1 MKRVRFLSFAV
12 ALASAAGA
20 YAQSLQPQ
28 SAAQPSATAFHA
40 CLATLK
46 TQAEKQGFSSAN
58 IDRAF
63 ASIHQLPRV
72 LALDA
77 HQPEFTQTFWQYLNA
92 RVTPSRIERGQTFL
106 NAKQALLKRIFHRY
120 GVQPAYLLAL
130 WGLESNFGAN
140 IGSVPALD
148 SLATLACSP
157 RRSHFFA
164 TELFAA
170 LKILKAGDISLA
182 SMQGSW
188 AGAIGQTQFLPSVF
202 NRYAVD
208 FDNDGRRDL
217 WNSPA
222 DALASAANYLR
233 ALGWKRGARW
243 GNEVVVPP
251 HFPWQLA
258 GLDKTKAIS
267 AWRKLGLRPAHATP
281 LPSASTKA
289 ALLLPAGRHGPAF
302 LVYHNFHV
310 IMKWNA
316 STSYALAVGYL
327 ADRIAGGGKLK
338 ANPPDTKQSLKRSQ
352 LKALQSKLNTLG
364 FNAGS
369 VDGML
374 GRQTRAAIRAY
385 QLHAGLPADGYPNPK
400 LLQVL
405 DITDQTRENTRQSRG
420 NRG

>member
-1 MKRVRFLSFAV
+1 MKRIRSLAFAV
-12 ALASAAGA
+12 ALASAAGV
-20 YAQSLQPQ
+20 YAQSPQPQ
-28 SAAQPSATAFHA
+28 SMAQPSSTDFNA
-40 CLATLK
+40 CLVTLK
-46 TQAEKQGFSSAN
+46 TQAAQQGFSPTN

-92 RVTPSRIERGQTFL
+92 RVTPSRVERGQTFL
-106 NAKQALLKRIFHRY
+106 NAKQALLKRISRQY

-140 IGSVPALD
+140 IGTVPELD

-170 LKILKAGDISLA
+170 LKILKADDISLA
-182 SMQGSW
+182 GMQGSW

-208 FDNDGRRDL
+208 FDNDGHRDL
-217 WNSPA
+217 WDSSA

-243 GNEVVVPP
+243 GDEAIVPP

-258 GLDKTKAIS
+258 GLDNTKTIS
-267 AWRKLGLRPAHATP
+267 AWRKLGLRAAHAPP

-289 ALLLPAGRHGPAF
+289 SLLLPAGRHGPAF

-327 ADRIAGGGKLK
+327 ADRIAGGGELK
-338 ANPPDTKQSLKRSQ
+338 ANPPATKQALKRGQ
-352 LKALQSKLNTLG
+352 LKALQSKLNALG
-364 FNAGS
+364 FDAGS

-400 LLQVL
+400 LLQAL
-405 DITDQTRENTRQSRG
+405 AITDQSH
-420 NRG
+420 